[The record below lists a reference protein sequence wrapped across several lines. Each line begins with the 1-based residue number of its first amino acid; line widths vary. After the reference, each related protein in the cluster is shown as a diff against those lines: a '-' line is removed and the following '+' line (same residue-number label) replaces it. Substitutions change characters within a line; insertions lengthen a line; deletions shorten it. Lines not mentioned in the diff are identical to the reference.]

1 MKRPSNFYTPF
12 PIELIKSLEIM
23 ASPPRK
29 NCTTIFFS
37 AIFFVYNRERN
48 RKQDGKSIK
57 SITCERNLSVS
68 YRRMLNSAS
77 TKNLQISSEILSEQ
91 AFLKFS
97 WKRSKNFAYSSLAIC
112 KTDGIAACYFHRTS
126 FLKTFGEWL
135 INCGET
141 LDT

>member
-12 PIELIKSLEIM
+12 PMELIKSLEIM

-29 NCTTIFFS
+29 NCTTVIFS
-37 AIFFVYNRERN
+37 ASFFVYNRERN

-68 YRRMLNSAS
+68 YRRMLISAS
-77 TKNLQISSEILSEQ
+77 TKNLQLSSEILSEQ

-97 WKRSKNFAYSSLAIC
+97 WKRSKNFAYSSRHLQNGWHCCLLFSPYVI
-112 KTDGIAACYFHRTS
+112 
-126 FLKTFGEWL
+126 LKNIWRM
-135 INCGET
+135 I
-141 LDT
+141 D